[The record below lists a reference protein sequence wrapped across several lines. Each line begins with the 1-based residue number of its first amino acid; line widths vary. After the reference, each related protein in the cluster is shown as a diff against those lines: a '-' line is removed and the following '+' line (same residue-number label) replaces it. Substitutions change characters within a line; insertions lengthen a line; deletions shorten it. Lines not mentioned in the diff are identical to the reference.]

1 MSNRYSTIFDSK
13 LPAFIKDDPAY
24 SRFIEF
30 FDAYY
35 QWFDDTYDIYGFG
48 DKLDIDSGFQE
59 FYAYY
64 AADFLP
70 YFPDIDTIAADKIK
84 LLKII
89 KELYKSKGIPDSF
102 KFLFRALYNTNV
114 DVFATSDF
122 LLKPS
127 DGKWIV
133 PKSIKIKSLD
143 PIFLNINNFKIFGE
157 SSKSIGV
164 VEKSKINGK
173 FTQIYLSNIERVFSS
188 AETIRILDY
197 NNKEVYFLNGE
208 YITYDKTPP
217 IGAVALTSKIIG
229 SLSNIT
235 INPDRRGKYYKVGDP
250 VVLENGFSQL
260 TQNPV
265 GATAVISEVTT
276 GQIQKVV
283 MTNSGYGYRTY
294 PNSEI
299 TVIKSDGT
307 VDSNAVCIVS
317 LVDESNPANVAYI
330 SNDCIEENLFISL
343 GANNYNFSISA
354 NANTQLKNCFSY
366 LAYTTYPITAVT
378 VRNGGGGYEE
388 PPVLEFH
395 SSFNA
400 NTLNAYRQDLDD
412 LGILAPIDII
422 NGGKDYDAA
431 NDTINISGG
440 DGSFAYARI
449 NSVNA
454 AGTITSVEYYYNTNS
469 PYSIG
474 GMGYKNNNLPIVTV
488 NSSTGSNAIL
498 TIPAIL
504 GTGAEYTLET
514 DRIGAITKIT
524 LTENGE
530 DYISTPNV
538 SLRIEDIIIAGTTVE
553 SIDPATCF
561 VYQGIFDT
569 PSFYGKIDSI
579 TSVYFNPET
588 SEQLF
593 SIRIF
598 DYKGIISPLT
608 SCNVYSTVSESIVST
623 ITLQSNYNT
632 GLYKNGI
639 RIFGD
644 GSAKATAKFLD
655 GLIFDEGRYLNT
667 DGQPSAHSV
676 LQSDIYNFSTY
687 ILSTEKDYDSYRTV
701 IKNLLHPIG
710 TQIITRN
717 LLKSES
723 TFTVSSNSTVQV
735 GISVDNIS
743 SLVKQNVNSVFSD
756 TIIIHVPEAID
767 LDSLFSANS
776 IIAIRGYNNFNIYST
791 IKHINNIDGELT
803 LKDYVQYKF
812 PNVYNGYT
820 SSNSVIITTN
830 NYNDNKYA
838 MNTFIGIGDDI
849 SIGNNIITI
858 DNIINNTLYFTNTLD
873 PSGNVEQTANVTIIK
888 NLTSNNIITYTTV

>member
-1 MSNRYSTIFDSK
+1 MSNKYSTIFDSK
-13 LPAFIKDDPAY
+13 LPAFIKDDPSY

-70 YFPDIDTIAADKIK
+70 YFPDINTIAADKIK

-114 DVFATSDF
+114 EVYPTSDF

-143 PIFLNINNFKIFGE
+143 PLFLNINNLKIFGE
-157 SSKSIGV
+157 TSKSIGV

-188 AETIRILDY
+188 AETIRILDH
-197 NNKEVYFLNGE
+197 NNKEVYFLNGNRIE
-208 YITYDKTPP
+208 YDKTPP
-217 IGAVALTSKIIG
+217 TGAVALTSKIIG

-250 VVLENGFSQL
+250 IVLEGGFSQL
-260 TQNPV
+260 TENPV
-265 GATAVISEVTT
+265 GATAVVSEVTT

-283 MTNSGYGYRTY
+283 ITNSGYGYRTY

-307 VDSNAVCIVS
+307 VDSNALCIVS
-317 LVDESNPANVAYI
+317 LVDESHPANVAYI
-330 SNDCIEENLFISL
+330 SNDCIEDNLFITL
-343 GANNYNFSISA
+343 GANNYNFSVTA
-354 NANTQLKNCFSY
+354 NANTKLQNCFSFFGY
-366 LAYTTYPITAVT
+366 SVYPITAVT
-378 VRNGGGGYEE
+378 VRNGGGGYEQ
-388 PPVLEFH
+388 PPTLEFH
-395 SSFNA
+395 SSFPA
-400 NTLNAYRQDLDD
+400 NTVGNYRQDIDD

-422 NGGKDYDAA
+422 NGGLNY
-431 NDTINISGG
+431 NISDTISISGG
-440 DGSFAYARI
+440 DGSFAQARI
-449 NSVNA
+449 NSVNS
-454 AGTITSVEYYYNTNS
+454 AGTITAVEYYYNTNS
-469 PYSIG
+469 PYSVG
-474 GMGYKNNNLPIVTV
+474 GMGYKNDNLPTVAV

-498 TIPAIL
+498 TIPSIL
-504 GTGAEYTLET
+504 GTGVEYTLET

-538 SLRIEDIIIAGTTVE
+538 SLRVQDIIISGTTIE
-553 SIDPATCF
+553 SIDPTTCF
-561 VYQGIFDT
+561 VYQGTFST
-569 PSFYGKIDSI
+569 PSFYGKIDSV
-579 TSVYFNPET
+579 TSIYFNPET

-593 SIRIF
+593 SIRVF

-608 SCNVYSTVSESIVST
+608 SCNVYSTVSESTVSK

-632 GLYKNGI
+632 SQYKNGI
-639 RIFGD
+639 KTFGD

-676 LQSDIYNFSTY
+676 LQSDIYNYSTY
-687 ILSTEKDYDSYRTV
+687 ILSAEKDYDSYKNT

-717 LLKSES
+717 LLKS
-723 TFTVSSNSTVQV
+723 TTAFNVSSNSKVQV
-735 GISVDNIS
+735 GVPVNNIS
-743 SLVKQNVNSVFSD
+743 SLVKQNVNSVFSN
-756 TIIIHVPEAID
+756 TLIIHTPEEVD

-776 IIAIRGYNNFNIYST
+776 IISIIGYNNFNIYST
-791 IKHINNIDGELT
+791 IKNINNIDSELT

-812 PNVYNGYT
+812 PNVYSGYT
-820 SSNSVIITTN
+820 SSNSVIITKN
-830 NYNDNKYA
+830 NYTDNKYSV
-838 MNTFIGIGDDI
+838 NTFIGIGDNI
-849 SIGNNIITI
+849 SIGNNSITI
-858 DNIINNTLYFTNTLD
+858 DNIINNTLYFTNTLNT
-873 PSGNVEQTANVTIIK
+873 SGNVAYPSNVTVIK
-888 NLTSNNIITYTTV
+888 NLTSNKIITYTTV

>member
-1 MSNRYSTIFDSK
+1 MSNRYSTIFDLK

-70 YFPDIDTIAADKIK
+70 YFPDVDTIAADKIK

-260 TQNPV
+260 TENPV

-283 MTNSGYGYRTY
+283 VTNSGYGYRTY

-299 TVIKSDGT
+299 TVVTSDGT
-307 VDSNAVCIVS
+307 IDSNAVCIVS

-330 SNDCIEENLFISL
+330 SDDCIEENLFISL
-343 GANNYNFSISA
+343 GATNFNFSRTA
-354 NANTQLKNCFSY
+354 NVNTQLKNCFSFF
-366 LAYTTYPITAVT
+366 AYTTYPITAVT

-388 PPVLEFH
+388 PPILEFH

-400 NTLNAYRQDLDD
+400 NTVNAYRQDLDD
-412 LGILAPIDII
+412 LGVLAPIDII
-422 NGGKDYDAA
+422 DGGKHYDIA

-454 AGTITSVEYYYNTNS
+454 TGTITSVEYYYNTNS

-474 GMGYKNNNLPIVTV
+474 GMGYKNDNLPIVTV
-488 NSSTGSNAIL
+488 NSVTGSNAIL
-498 TIPAIL
+498 TIPSIL

-538 SLRIEDIIIAGTTVE
+538 SLRIEDIIITGTTVE

-598 DYKGIISPLT
+598 DYKGIVSPLT
-608 SCNVYSTVSESIVST
+608 SCNVYSTVTESIVST
-623 ITLQSNYNT
+623 ITLQSTYNT
-632 GLYKNGI
+632 ELYKNGI

-676 LQSDIYNFSTY
+676 LQSDIYNLSTY
-687 ILSTEKDYDSYRTV
+687 ILSTEKDYDSYKTI

-776 IIAIRGYNNFNIYST
+776 IIAIKGYNNFNIYST
-791 IKHINNIDGELT
+791 IKYINNIDNELT

-820 SSNSVIITTN
+820 NSNSVIITTN

-873 PSGNVEQTANVTIIK
+873 PTGNMEQTANVTIIK